1 MVHHRLDSRQF
12 GLRHPRGDQRS
23 AAAHALDKNLRVF
36 LVDAGMGQRTQ
47 QTAGDAADCHAT
59 QHSRKPSGADDGGD
73 TRNRQHGD
81 EAGSGCRCRA
91 DRSPDGRPLDLA
103 IGLPALLPP
112 LSFCKGTTLA
122 FFAALY
128 QVSELFE
135 ITLVSDGGRPAASS
149 ATITR
154 WASGYES

>member
-103 IGLPALLPP
+103 IGFA
-112 LSFCKGTTLA
+112 G
-122 FFAALY
+122 FAA
-128 QVSELFE
+128 
-135 ITLVSDGGRPAASS
+135 PAILLQGDNIGVLRS
-149 ATITR
+149 AVPGVGIV
-154 WASGYES
+154 